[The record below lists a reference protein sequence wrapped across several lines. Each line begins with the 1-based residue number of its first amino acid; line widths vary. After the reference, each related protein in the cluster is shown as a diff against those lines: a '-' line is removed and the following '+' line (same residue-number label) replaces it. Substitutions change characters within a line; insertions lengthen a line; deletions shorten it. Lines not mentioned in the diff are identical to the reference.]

1 MFPYDLMLDVQY
13 IIDEIRNY
21 NMTSAALISSLGLDN
36 AKGFVR
42 ATKDPKVLDQL
53 EQSMLVSPGITKHD
67 AKKLDQ
73 LNVKELDKITID
85 QNMYLEFHGGKNK
98 EETVI
103 IPIEI

>member
-1 MFPYDLMLDVQY
+1 
-13 IIDEIRNY
+13 
-21 NMTSAALISSLGLDN
+21 
-36 AKGFVR
+36 
-42 ATKDPKVLDQL
+42 
-53 EQSMLVSPGITKHD
+53 MLVSPGITKHD
-67 AKKLDQ
+67 VKKLDQ